1 LGDCIALQCLR
12 GSIRECV
19 ALPTFLLLDLANQIL
34 SLVEGD
40 GLLQLVLG
48 LVCLVLQW
56 SYEREGI
63 CPIVVGHELEGVGA
77 GPGEGPLGIVIVVP
91 IHLLR
96 SSGE

>member
-1 LGDCIALQCLR
+1 LGDCVALQCLR
-12 GSIRECV
+12 GSVRECV
-19 ALPTFLLLDLANQIL
+19 ALSAFLLLDLANQVL

-40 GLLQLVLG
+40 GLLQLVLR
-48 LVCLVLQW
+48 LACLVLQRR
-56 SYEREGI
+56 YEREGI